1 MKIPKSIYTIKSNI
15 TFVVCLVAFVMLF
28 AITYTPT
35 YGLAEEA
42 DDLTVGAKAVTLW
55 YDHQGLCLSICCAI
69 ILGTVAISRTLLLLT
84 TRNARIHEGEYFLWQ
99 LAEVAVTGL
108 FCNLFLS
115 LYFHFAYFHLMPLTL
130 LIYISVAIFPYSIYW
145 LLIERIDRDLRI
157 AAAQRTIMELRH
169 GNDTLGSNTLRFVDD
184 KGNVKLIVSVDRVV
198 YIESAGNY
206 VTILYENNHRMVR
219 YSLRNT
225 LKNIEELCASHS
237 LVRCHRSYYINLHRV
252 KLLRKEHDGIYA
264 EIDAEGVND
273 IPVSKSYAPEV
284 MQRFSSLQ

>member
-130 LIYISVAIFPYSIYW
+130 LIYISVPFSPTPS
-145 LLIERIDRDLRI
+145 
-157 AAAQRTIMELRH
+157 T
-169 GNDTLGSNTLRFVDD
+169 GS
-184 KGNVKLIVSVDRVV
+184 SS
-198 YIESAGNY
+198 SAL
-206 VTILYENNHRMVR
+206 TA
-219 YSLRNT
+219 T
-225 LKNIEELCASHS
+225 CASPQHS
-237 LVRCHRSYYINLHRV
+237 GPSWSCATATTRSAATPCALWTT
-252 KLLRKEHDGIYA
+252 KGT
-264 EIDAEGVND
+264 
-273 IPVSKSYAPEV
+273 
-284 MQRFSSLQ
+284 